1 MHGDSSGS
9 LMTLRLVVVDDH
21 PIVRDGLAGIFALEK
36 DIDVVGQAGSGPEAL
51 AVVAERDPD
60 LVLMDLRMPGGDGF
74 AAIRQLR
81 ERGGR
86 PRVLV
91 LTTYDTERD
100 IRRAMAAG
108 ADGYL
113 LKDLPRDQLVAAV
126 RELMNGSPRTHID
139 APHGSQLSLTDRET
153 DVLALVADGLTNR
166 AVARKLGI
174 SEATVKTHLAH
185 VYTKLG
191 AGAGLKTGPR
201 AGFRDVWP
209 APRVRGCGRRVCPS
223 PCRCRSRRCG

>member
-1 MHGDSSGS
+1 MS
-9 LMTLRLVVVDDH
+9 LRLVVVDDH
-21 PIVRDGLAGIFALEK
+21 PIVRDGLAGIFALEE
-36 DIDVVGQAGSGPEAL
+36 DIDVVGQAGNGPEAL

-74 AAIRQLR
+74 AAIKQLR

-86 PRVLV
+86 PRILV

-153 DVLALVADGLTNR
+153 EVLALVADGLTNR

-185 VYTKLG
+185 IYTKLG
-191 AGAGLKTGPR
+191 VLDRAAAVREAWERGL
-201 AGFRDVWP
+201 V
-209 APRVRGCGRRVCPS
+209 
-223 PCRCRSRRCG
+223 

>member
-1 MHGDSSGS
+1 MHSDSGSS

-21 PIVRDGLAGIFALEK
+21 PIVRDGLAGIFALEE

-191 AGAGLKTGPR
+191 VLDRATAVREAWERGL
-201 AGFRDVWP
+201 V
-209 APRVRGCGRRVCPS
+209 
-223 PCRCRSRRCG
+223 

>member
-1 MHGDSSGS
+1 MHSDSGSS

-21 PIVRDGLAGIFALEK
+21 PIVRDGLAGIFALEE
-36 DIDVVGQAGSGPEAL
+36 DIDVVEQAGSGPEAL
-51 AVVAERDPD
+51 AVVAEHDPD

-86 PRVLV
+86 PRILV

-139 APHGSQLSLTDRET
+139 VPHGSQLSLTDRET
-153 DVLALVADGLTNR
+153 EVLALVADGLTNR

-185 VYTKLG
+185 IYTKLG
-191 AGAGLKTGPR
+191 VLDRAAAVREAWERGL
-201 AGFRDVWP
+201 V
-209 APRVRGCGRRVCPS
+209 
-223 PCRCRSRRCG
+223 

>member
-21 PIVRDGLAGIFALEK
+21 PIVRDGLAGIFALEE

-191 AGAGLKTGPR
+191 VLDRAAAVREAWERGL
-201 AGFRDVWP
+201 V
-209 APRVRGCGRRVCPS
+209 
-223 PCRCRSRRCG
+223 

>member
-1 MHGDSSGS
+1 
-9 LMTLRLVVVDDH
+9 MTLRLV
-21 PIVRDGLAGIFALEK
+21 
-36 DIDVVGQAGSGPEAL
+36 VVGQAGSGPEAL

-191 AGAGLKTGPR
+191 VLDRATAVREAWERGL
-201 AGFRDVWP
+201 V
-209 APRVRGCGRRVCPS
+209 
-223 PCRCRSRRCG
+223 

>member
-1 MHGDSSGS
+1 MHGDSSGC

-21 PIVRDGLAGIFALEK
+21 PIVRDGLAGIFALEE

-51 AVVAERDPD
+51 AVVAEHDPD

-126 RELMNGSPRTHID
+126 RELMSGSPRAHVAISHC
-139 APHGSQLSLTDRET
+139 AQLSLTDREIE
-153 DVLALVADGLTNR
+153 VLELVADGLTNR
-166 AVARKLGI
+166 AVARRLGI

-185 VYTKLG
+185 VYTKLEVLDR
-191 AGAGLKTGPR
+191 AAAVREAWERGL
-201 AGFRDVWP
+201 V
-209 APRVRGCGRRVCPS
+209 
-223 PCRCRSRRCG
+223 

>member
-1 MHGDSSGS
+1 
-9 LMTLRLVVVDDH
+9 MTLRLVVVDDH
-21 PIVRDGLAGIFALEK
+21 PIVRDGLAGIFALEE

-100 IRRAMAAG
+100 VRRAMAAG

-191 AGAGLKTGPR
+191 VLDRATAVREAWERGL
-201 AGFRDVWP
+201 V
-209 APRVRGCGRRVCPS
+209 
-223 PCRCRSRRCG
+223 

>member
-9 LMTLRLVVVDDH
+9 LMSLRLVVVDDH
-21 PIVRDGLAGIFALEK
+21 PIVRDGLAGIFALEE
-36 DIDVVGQAGSGPEAL
+36 DIDVVGQAGNGPEAL

-86 PRVLV
+86 PRILV

-139 APHGSQLSLTDRET
+139 APHGSQFSLNDRET
-153 DVLALVADGLTNR
+153 EVLALVADGLTNR

-185 VYTKLG
+185 VYTKLEVLDR
-191 AGAGLKTGPR
+191 AAAVREAWERGL
-201 AGFRDVWP
+201 V
-209 APRVRGCGRRVCPS
+209 
-223 PCRCRSRRCG
+223 

>member
-9 LMTLRLVVVDDH
+9 LMTLHLVVVDDH
-21 PIVRDGLAGIFALEK
+21 PIVRDGLAGIFALEE
-36 DIDVVGQAGSGPEAL
+36 DIDVVGQAGSGPEAV

-74 AAIRQLR
+74 AAIKQLR

-166 AVARKLGI
+166 AVARRLGI
-174 SEATVKTHLAH
+174 SEATVKTHLVH

-191 AGAGLKTGPR
+191 VLDRAAAVREAWERGL
-201 AGFRDVWP
+201 V
-209 APRVRGCGRRVCPS
+209 
-223 PCRCRSRRCG
+223 

>member
-9 LMTLRLVVVDDH
+9 LMSLRLVVVDDH
-21 PIVRDGLAGIFALEK
+21 PIVRDGLAGIFALEG
-36 DIDVVGQAGSGPEAL
+36 DIDVVGQAGNGPEAL

-86 PRVLV
+86 PRILV

-153 DVLALVADGLTNR
+153 EVLALVADGLTNR

-185 VYTKLG
+185 VYTKLEVLDR
-191 AGAGLKTGPR
+191 AAAVREAWERGL
-201 AGFRDVWP
+201 V
-209 APRVRGCGRRVCPS
+209 
-223 PCRCRSRRCG
+223 

>member
-126 RELMNGSPRTHID
+126 RELMNGSPRTYID
-139 APHGSQLSLTDRET
+139 APHGSQLSLTNRET

-191 AGAGLKTGPR
+191 VLDRATAVREAWERGL
-201 AGFRDVWP
+201 V
-209 APRVRGCGRRVCPS
+209 
-223 PCRCRSRRCG
+223 

>member
-1 MHGDSSGS
+1 
-9 LMTLRLVVVDDH
+9 MTLRLVVVDDH
-21 PIVRDGLAGIFALEK
+21 PIVRDGLAGIFALEE

-51 AVVAERDPD
+51 AVVAEHDPD

-81 ERGGR
+81 ERGER

-126 RELMNGSPRTHID
+126 RELMSGSPRAHVAIS
-139 APHGSQLSLTDRET
+139 HSSQLSLTDREIE
-153 DVLALVADGLTNR
+153 VLELVADGLTNR
-166 AVARKLGI
+166 AVARRLGI

-185 VYTKLG
+185 VYTKLEVLDR
-191 AGAGLKTGPR
+191 AAAVREAWERGL
-201 AGFRDVWP
+201 V
-209 APRVRGCGRRVCPS
+209 
-223 PCRCRSRRCG
+223 

>member
-21 PIVRDGLAGIFALEK
+21 PIVRDGLAGIFALEE

-100 IRRAMAAG
+100 VRRAMAAG

-191 AGAGLKTGPR
+191 VLDRATAVREAWERGL
-201 AGFRDVWP
+201 V
-209 APRVRGCGRRVCPS
+209 
-223 PCRCRSRRCG
+223 

>member
-1 MHGDSSGS
+1 
-9 LMTLRLVVVDDH
+9 
-21 PIVRDGLAGIFALEK
+21 
-36 DIDVVGQAGSGPEAL
+36 
-51 AVVAERDPD
+51 
-60 LVLMDLRMPGGDGF
+60 MPGGDGF

-126 RELMNGSPRTHID
+126 RELMSGSPRAHVAIS
-139 APHGSQLSLTDRET
+139 HSSQLSLTDREIE
-153 DVLALVADGLTNR
+153 VLELVADGLTNR
-166 AVARKLGI
+166 AVARRLGI

-185 VYTKLG
+185 VYTKLEVLDR
-191 AGAGLKTGPR
+191 AAAVREAWERGL
-201 AGFRDVWP
+201 V
-209 APRVRGCGRRVCPS
+209 
-223 PCRCRSRRCG
+223 

>member
-1 MHGDSSGS
+1 
-9 LMTLRLVVVDDH
+9 MTLRLVVVDDH

-91 LTTYDTERD
+91 LTAYDTERD

-191 AGAGLKTGPR
+191 VLDRATAVREAWERGL
-201 AGFRDVWP
+201 V
-209 APRVRGCGRRVCPS
+209 
-223 PCRCRSRRCG
+223 

>member
-9 LMTLRLVVVDDH
+9 LMSLRLVVVDDH
-21 PIVRDGLAGIFALEK
+21 PIVRDGLAGIFALEE
-36 DIDVVGQAGSGPEAL
+36 DIDVVGQAGNGPEAL

-86 PRVLV
+86 PRILV

-126 RELMNGSPRTHID
+126 RELMNGSSRTHID
-139 APHGSQLSLTDRET
+139 APRGSQLSLTDRET
-153 DVLALVADGLTNR
+153 EVLALVADGLTNR

-185 VYTKLG
+185 VYTKLEVLDR
-191 AGAGLKTGPR
+191 AAAVREAWERGL
-201 AGFRDVWP
+201 V
-209 APRVRGCGRRVCPS
+209 
-223 PCRCRSRRCG
+223 

>member
-21 PIVRDGLAGIFALEK
+21 PIVRDGLVGIFALEE
-36 DIDVVGQAGSGPEAL
+36 DIDVVGQAGNGPEAL
-51 AVVAERDPD
+51 AVVAEHDPD

-81 ERGGR
+81 ERGER

-126 RELMNGSPRTHID
+126 RALMSGSPRAHAN
-139 APHGSQLSLTDRET
+139 APHGSRLSLTDRET
-153 DVLALVADGLTNR
+153 EVLALVADGLTNR
-166 AVARKLGI
+166 AVARRLGI
-174 SEATVKTHLAH
+174 GEATVKTHLAH
-185 VYTKLG
+185 VYAKLG
-191 AGAGLKTGPR
+191 VLDRAAAVREAWERGL
-201 AGFRDVWP
+201 V
-209 APRVRGCGRRVCPS
+209 
-223 PCRCRSRRCG
+223 

>member
-1 MHGDSSGS
+1 MS
-9 LMTLRLVVVDDH
+9 LRLVVVDDH
-21 PIVRDGLAGIFALEK
+21 PIVRDGLAGIFALEE
-36 DIDVVGQAGSGPEAL
+36 DIDVVGQAGNGPEAL

-86 PRVLV
+86 PRILV

-126 RELMNGSPRTHID
+126 RELMNGSSRTHID
-139 APHGSQLSLTDRET
+139 TPRGSQLSLTDRET
-153 DVLALVADGLTNR
+153 EVLALVADGLTNR

-185 VYTKLG
+185 VYTKLEVLDR
-191 AGAGLKTGPR
+191 AAAVREAWERGL
-201 AGFRDVWP
+201 V
-209 APRVRGCGRRVCPS
+209 
-223 PCRCRSRRCG
+223 

>member
-1 MHGDSSGS
+1 MHSDSGSS

-21 PIVRDGLAGIFALEK
+21 PIVRDGLAGIFALEE
-36 DIDVVGQAGSGPEAL
+36 DIDVVEPAGSGPEAL
-51 AVVAERDPD
+51 AVVAEHDPD

-86 PRVLV
+86 PRILV

-139 APHGSQLSLTDRET
+139 VPHGSQLSLTDRET
-153 DVLALVADGLTNR
+153 EVLALVADGLTNR

-185 VYTKLG
+185 IYTKLG
-191 AGAGLKTGPR
+191 VLDRAAAVREAWERGL
-201 AGFRDVWP
+201 V
-209 APRVRGCGRRVCPS
+209 
-223 PCRCRSRRCG
+223 

>member
-9 LMTLRLVVVDDH
+9 LMSLRLVVVDDH
-21 PIVRDGLAGIFALEK
+21 PIVRDGLAGIFALEE
-36 DIDVVGQAGSGPEAL
+36 DIDVVGQAGNGPEAL

-86 PRVLV
+86 PRILV

-139 APHGSQLSLTDRET
+139 TPRGSQLSLTDRET
-153 DVLALVADGLTNR
+153 EVLALVADGLTNR

-185 VYTKLG
+185 VYTKLEVLDR
-191 AGAGLKTGPR
+191 AAAVREAWERGL
-201 AGFRDVWP
+201 V
-209 APRVRGCGRRVCPS
+209 
-223 PCRCRSRRCG
+223 

>member
-1 MHGDSSGS
+1 MHSDSGSS

-21 PIVRDGLAGIFALEK
+21 PIVRDGLAGIFALEE

-51 AVVAERDPD
+51 AVVAEQDPD

-74 AAIRQLR
+74 AAIKQLR

-86 PRVLV
+86 PHVLV

-108 ADGYL
+108 
-113 LKDLPRDQLVAAV
+113 DQLVAAV

-191 AGAGLKTGPR
+191 VLDRAAAVREAWERGL
-201 AGFRDVWP
+201 V
-209 APRVRGCGRRVCPS
+209 
-223 PCRCRSRRCG
+223 

>member
-9 LMTLRLVVVDDH
+9 LMSLRLVVVDDH
-21 PIVRDGLAGIFALEK
+21 PIVRDGLAGIFALEE
-36 DIDVVGQAGSGPEAL
+36 DIDVVGQAGNGPEAL

-86 PRVLV
+86 PRILV

-126 RELMNGSPRTHID
+126 RELMNGSSRTHID
-139 APHGSQLSLTDRET
+139 TPRGSQLSLTDRET
-153 DVLALVADGLTNR
+153 EVLALVADGLTNR

-185 VYTKLG
+185 IYTKLG
-191 AGAGLKTGPR
+191 VLDRAAAVREAWERGL
-201 AGFRDVWP
+201 V
-209 APRVRGCGRRVCPS
+209 
-223 PCRCRSRRCG
+223 

>member
-9 LMTLRLVVVDDH
+9 LMSLRLVVVDDH
-21 PIVRDGLAGIFALEK
+21 PIVRDGLAGIFALEE
-36 DIDVVGQAGSGPEAL
+36 DIDVVGQAGNGPEAL

-86 PRVLV
+86 PRILV

-126 RELMNGSPRTHID
+126 RELMNGSSRTHID
-139 APHGSQLSLTDRET
+139 TPRGSQLSLTDRET
-153 DVLALVADGLTNR
+153 EVLALVADGLTNR

-185 VYTKLG
+185 VYTKLEVLDR
-191 AGAGLKTGPR
+191 AAAVREAWERGL
-201 AGFRDVWP
+201 V
-209 APRVRGCGRRVCPS
+209 
-223 PCRCRSRRCG
+223 

>member
-1 MHGDSSGS
+1 
-9 LMTLRLVVVDDH
+9 MTLHLVVVDDH
-21 PIVRDGLAGIFALEK
+21 PIVRDGLAGIFALEE
-36 DIDVVGQAGSGPEAL
+36 DIDVVGQAGSGPEAV

-74 AAIRQLR
+74 AAIKQLR

-174 SEATVKTHLAH
+174 SEATV
-185 VYTKLG
+185 
-191 AGAGLKTGPR
+191 
-201 AGFRDVWP
+201 
-209 APRVRGCGRRVCPS
+209 
-223 PCRCRSRRCG
+223 

>member
-1 MHGDSSGS
+1 MI
-9 LMTLRLVVVDDH
+9 LRLVVVDDH

-51 AVVAERDPD
+51 AVVAEQDPD

-74 AAIRQLR
+74 AAIKQLR

-86 PRVLV
+86 PHVLV

-191 AGAGLKTGPR
+191 VLDRAAAVREAWERGL
-201 AGFRDVWP
+201 V
-209 APRVRGCGRRVCPS
+209 
-223 PCRCRSRRCG
+223 

>member
-9 LMTLRLVVVDDH
+9 LMTLHLVVVDDH
-21 PIVRDGLAGIFALEK
+21 PIVRDGLAGIFALEE

-74 AAIRQLR
+74 AAIKQLR

-166 AVARKLGI
+166 AVARRLGI
-174 SEATVKTHLAH
+174 SEATVKTHLVH
-185 VYTKLG
+185 VYTKLEVLDR
-191 AGAGLKTGPR
+191 AAAVREAWERGL
-201 AGFRDVWP
+201 V
-209 APRVRGCGRRVCPS
+209 
-223 PCRCRSRRCG
+223 

>member
-1 MHGDSSGS
+1 
-9 LMTLRLVVVDDH
+9 MTLRLVVVDDH

-126 RELMNGSPRTHID
+126 RELMNGSSTSTSQIGKT
-139 APHGSQLSLTDRET
+139 HGSQLALTDRET
-153 DVLALVADGLTNR
+153 EVLALVADGLTNR
-166 AVARKLGI
+166 AVARRLGI
-174 SEATVKTHLAH
+174 SEATVKTHLVHTYA
-185 VYTKLG
+185 KLG
-191 AGAGLKTGPR
+191 VVDRAAAVREAWERGL
-201 AGFRDVWP
+201 V
-209 APRVRGCGRRVCPS
+209 
-223 PCRCRSRRCG
+223 

>member
-1 MHGDSSGS
+1 MHRDSSGA
-9 LMTLRLVVVDDH
+9 LMSLRLVVVDDH

-191 AGAGLKTGPR
+191 VLDRATAVREAWERGL
-201 AGFRDVWP
+201 V
-209 APRVRGCGRRVCPS
+209 
-223 PCRCRSRRCG
+223 

>member
-1 MHGDSSGS
+1 
-9 LMTLRLVVVDDH
+9 MTLRLVVVDDH
-21 PIVRDGLAGIFALEK
+21 PIVRDGLAGIFALEE

-51 AVVAERDPD
+51 DVVAEHDPD

-81 ERGGR
+81 ERGGH

-126 RELMNGSPRTHID
+126 RELMSGSPQAHV
-139 APHGSQLSLTDRET
+139 AVSHGSQLSLTDREIE
-153 DVLALVADGLTNR
+153 VLELVADGLTNR
-166 AVARKLGI
+166 AAARRLGI

-191 AGAGLKTGPR
+191 VLDRAAAVREAWERGL
-201 AGFRDVWP
+201 V
-209 APRVRGCGRRVCPS
+209 
-223 PCRCRSRRCG
+223 

>member
-174 SEATVKTHLAH
+174 SEATVTTHLAH
-185 VYTKLG
+185 VYTKRG
-191 AGAGLKTGPR
+191 VRDRATAVREAWERGL
-201 AGFRDVWP
+201 V
-209 APRVRGCGRRVCPS
+209 
-223 PCRCRSRRCG
+223 

>member
-1 MHGDSSGS
+1 MHRDSSGA
-9 LMTLRLVVVDDH
+9 LMSLRLVVVDDH
-21 PIVRDGLAGIFALEK
+21 PIIRDGLAGIFALEE
-36 DIDVVGQAGSGPEAL
+36 DIDVVGQAGNGPEAL

-81 ERGGR
+81 EQGER

-100 IRRAMAAG
+100 VRRAMAAG

-126 RELMNGSPRTHID
+126 RELMSGSSRAHVTS
-139 APHGSQLSLTDRET
+139 PHGSQLSLTDRET

-174 SEATVKTHLAH
+174 GEATVKTHLAH

-191 AGAGLKTGPR
+191 VLDRAAAVREAWERGL
-201 AGFRDVWP
+201 V
-209 APRVRGCGRRVCPS
+209 
-223 PCRCRSRRCG
+223 

>member
-9 LMTLRLVVVDDH
+9 LMSLRLVVVDDH
-21 PIVRDGLAGIFALEK
+21 PIVRDGLAGIFALEE
-36 DIDVVGQAGSGPEAL
+36 DIDVVGQAGNGPEAL

-74 AAIRQLR
+74 AAIKQLR

-86 PRVLV
+86 PRILV

-153 DVLALVADGLTNR
+153 EVLALVADGLTNR

-185 VYTKLG
+185 IYTKLG
-191 AGAGLKTGPR
+191 VLDRAAAVREAWERGL
-201 AGFRDVWP
+201 V
-209 APRVRGCGRRVCPS
+209 
-223 PCRCRSRRCG
+223 

>member
-9 LMTLRLVVVDDH
+9 LMSLRLVVVDDH
-21 PIVRDGLAGIFALEK
+21 PIVRDGLAGIFALEE
-36 DIDVVGQAGSGPEAL
+36 DIDVVGQAGNGPEAL

-86 PRVLV
+86 PRILV

-153 DVLALVADGLTNR
+153 EVLALVADGLTNR

-185 VYTKLG
+185 IYTKLEVLDR
-191 AGAGLKTGPR
+191 AAAVREAWERGL
-201 AGFRDVWP
+201 V
-209 APRVRGCGRRVCPS
+209 
-223 PCRCRSRRCG
+223 

>member
-9 LMTLRLVVVDDH
+9 LMTLHLVVVDDH
-21 PIVRDGLAGIFALEK
+21 PIVRDGLAGIFALEE
-36 DIDVVGQAGSGPEAL
+36 DIDVVGQAGSGPEAV

-74 AAIRQLR
+74 AAIKQLR

-191 AGAGLKTGPR
+191 VLDRATAVREAWERGL
-201 AGFRDVWP
+201 V
-209 APRVRGCGRRVCPS
+209 
-223 PCRCRSRRCG
+223 